1 MVRMKRLTK
10 RLYLIDNEHW
20 VLAADR
26 LYKWCRKSK
35 MPTDEF
41 LPVEEA
47 VEFQS
52 LPTTRKS
59 KLNSALS
66 EDQIKKP
73 VAPGFVDDAYTALT
87 SGGG

>member
-1 MVRMKRLTK
+1 
-10 RLYLIDNEHW
+10 
-20 VLAADR
+20 
-26 LYKWCRKSK
+26 

-52 LPTTRKS
+52 LPTTKKS
-59 KLNSALS
+59 KLNSPIEQMS
-66 EDQIKKP
+66 EDQVNKP
-73 VAPGFVDDAYTALT
+73 VAPALVDDAYVALT